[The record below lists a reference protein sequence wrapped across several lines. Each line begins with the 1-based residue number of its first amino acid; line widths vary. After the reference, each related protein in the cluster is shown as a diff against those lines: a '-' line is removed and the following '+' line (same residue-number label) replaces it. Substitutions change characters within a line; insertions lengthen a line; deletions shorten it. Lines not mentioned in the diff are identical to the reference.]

1 MEELNELF
9 LEALKASLEDRKVN
23 RQIKLSE
30 QEIVS
35 LFRISEVH
43 HVLPMIYEAVY
54 NLPSVQQSDPG
65 VLMPFKRNV
74 IQLVAVQAMK
84 TGEFRQLYEYLRQ
97 GGITPCVV
105 KGLICRNLYPNPDA
119 RMSGDEDIFIPENQ
133 FDQAHKLLLDYGM
146 TLSDPDEDID
156 AAYEVSY
163 GKAGSPIYIELHKS
177 LFSTDSEAYGDLN
190 RYFEGAHDR
199 LVEEEIDG
207 TGYLTMCPTD
217 HLLYLICHSFKHFL
231 HSGFGIRQVCDIILY
246 VNAHG
251 SEIDWQYVLDSCRE
265 IRADLFA
272 ASIFKIGEKYL
283 TFNSEK
289 SCYPEEWQ
297 KIAVDETD
305 MLNDLLASG
314 VYGQADMSRKHS
326 SNITLNAVI
335 ADKRGQKAKA
345 GVLSSVFLPLK
356 SMEGRFPYL
365 KKYPFFLPVAW
376 VQRVWIYRKETAA
389 AKTGNNAAESIRIGN
404 QRVELMK
411 KYGIIK

>member
-1 MEELNELF
+1 MEEMNVLF
-9 LEALKASLEDRKVN
+9 LEALKASLEDRTADWQK
-23 RQIKLSE
+23 KLGE
-30 QEIVS
+30 QEILS
-35 LFRISEVH
+35 LFHMAEVH

-54 NLPSVQQSDPG
+54 NLPSVQQSGPR

-74 IQLVAVQAMK
+74 IQLIAMQTMK
-84 TGEFRQLYEYLRQ
+84 TNEFQQLYDYLRK

-119 RMSGDEDIFIPENQ
+119 RMSGDEDILIPENQ
-133 FDQAHKLLLDYGM
+133 FAQAHKLLLDYGM
-146 TLSDPDEDID
+146 VLTDPDEDIYN
-156 AAYEVSY
+156 ACEVSY
-163 GKAGSPIYIELHKS
+163 GKAGSPIYIELHKT

-190 RYFEGAHDR
+190 RYFAGVHDR
-199 LVEEEIDG
+199 LIEEKIGG
-207 TGYLTMCPTD
+207 TGFLTMSPTD
-217 HLLYLICHSFKHFL
+217 HLFYLICHSFKHFL

-246 VNAHG
+246 ANAYG
-251 SEIDWQYVLDSCRE
+251 NEIDWQYVLNSCRE

-283 TFNSEK
+283 TFDK
-289 SCYPEEWQ
+289 ARSCYPEEWQ
-297 KIAVDETD
+297 KIEVDETD

-335 ADKRGQKAKA
+335 ADKRGKKAKA

-356 SMEGRFPYL
+356 SMEGRFPWL
-365 KKYPFFLPVAW
+365 KKYPFLLPVAW
-376 VQRVWIYRKETAA
+376 IQRVWIYRKETAD
-389 AKTGNNAAESIRIGN
+389 KRSGNNAAKSIKIGN
-404 QRVELMK
+404 QRVELMR